1 MPQPTHSA
9 STNPY
14 IPKGDGPAPVEAY
27 LAAMPGWKQPLG
39 RQIDAIV
46 TGAYPNVRKQVRW
59 DTPFWGKEDGWFLAI
74 YCYKSYLQISFLTG
88 AGLDPLPPK
97 PSKDPATRYLDL
109 REGEALDA
117 EQLAHWIAQALRLP
131 GRRL

>member
-1 MPQPTHSA
+1 MPRPTHSA

-14 IPKGDGPAPVEAY
+14 IPKGDGPAPVAAY

-39 RQIDAIV
+39 RRIDAIV
-46 TGAYPNVRKQVRW
+46 TGTHPDIRKQVRW
-59 DTPFWGKEDGWFLAI
+59 NTPFWGKEDGWFLTL
-74 YCYKSYLQISFLTG
+74 YCYRTYVQVGLLTG

-97 PSKDPATRYLDL
+97 PSKDPGTRYLDL
-109 REGEALDA
+109 HEGERLDEA
-117 EQLAHWIAQALRLP
+117 RFTLWIAQALRLP